1 MTRIKIYLFW
11 GLLVSI
17 FLGGCGAQSNS
28 GQNMPR
34 ELPDNS
40 WELEGFS
47 ISIQGVEVQTGE
59 LIVFQGEAALPED
72 QCVYTRLLMDDAP
85 VDWWPVGKCFPV
97 TGQAWR
103 FSVSLG
109 DNGAPEALET
119 GVQYQL
125 KIWWPGAP
133 EQVADEFPFDLS
145 PVPYKE

>member
-1 MTRIKIYLFW
+1 
-11 GLLVSI
+11 
-17 FLGGCGAQSNS
+17 
-28 GQNMPR
+28 
-34 ELPDNS
+34 
-40 WELEGFS
+40 
-47 ISIQGVEVQTGE
+47 
-59 LIVFQGEAALPED
+59 
-72 QCVYTRLLMDDAP
+72 LMDDAP